1 MVWMWG
7 QQHHLGSHWFLQ
19 IMDMEKMMGLAVGF
33 NGLDLLHC
41 FNGLDGM
48 SLCSYLSFNGLY

>member
-1 MVWMWG
+1 
-7 QQHHLGSHWFLQ
+7 
-19 IMDMEKMMGLAVGF
+19 MEKMMGLAVGF